1 MLEYAI
7 SRLILVWTMATRLPT
22 VIVTNAST
30 PNRTAHSGLMLGN
43 APLKMRRMTAKPAA
57 FEPTE
62 KNAVA
67 GVAAPWYTSG
77 VQSWNGAAAILK
89 PSPATS
95 IVTLSSAAGDGA
107 PVSTREM
114 STSVV
119 APLTPY
125 SKAMPYSRM
134 AVDMA
139 LSRKNLMPASVALSP
154 CPAIASRLFQAARND
169 NDRLVTSSAR

>member
-1 MLEYAI
+1 MF
-7 SRLILVWTMATRLPT
+7 VWTMAIRLPI

-30 PNRTAHSGLMLGN
+30 PNSTDHSGLMLGN
-43 APLKMRRMTAKPAA
+43 PPLKMRMMTAKPAA

-95 IVTLSSAAGDGA
+95 MVTLNSAAGDGA
-107 PVSTREM
+107 PVNTREM

-119 APLTPY
+119 APETPY
-125 SKAMPYSRM
+125 SSAMPYSST

-139 LSRKNLMPASVALSP
+139 LSRKNLMPASVLLSP
-154 CPAIASRLFQAARND
+154 WA
-169 NDRLVTSSAR
+169 

>member
-7 SRLILVWTMATRLPT
+7 RRLMFVWTMATRLPT
-22 VIVTNAST
+22 VIVMNANQ
-30 PNRTAHSGLMLGN
+30 PNRTDPSVLMLGN
-43 APLKMRRMTAKPAA
+43 APLKMRTMTAKPAA

-77 VQSWNGAAAILK
+77 VHSWNGAAAILK

-95 IVTLSSAAGDGA
+95 MVTLSRAAGGGA
-107 PVSTREM
+107 PDSARGM

-119 APLTPY
+119 APVTPY
-125 SKAMPYSRM
+125 SRAMPYRGT

-139 LSRKNLMPASVALSP
+139 LSRKNLMPASV
-154 CPAIASRLFQAARND
+154 
-169 NDRLVTSSAR
+169 

>member
-1 MLEYAI
+1 MF
-7 SRLILVWTMATRLPT
+7 VWTMAIRLPA

-30 PNRTAHSGLMLGN
+30 PNSTDHSGLMPGN
-43 APLKMRRMTAKPAA
+43 APLKMRRMTANPAA

-77 VQSWNGAAAILK
+77 VQNWKGAAAILK

-95 IVTLSSAAGDGA
+95 MVTLSSAAGDGV
-107 PVSTREM
+107 PVRMREM

-119 APLTPY
+119 APVTPY
-125 SKAMPYSRM
+125 NNAMPYSST
-134 AVDMA
+134 AVDM
-139 LSRKNLMPASVALSP
+139 
-154 CPAIASRLFQAARND
+154 
-169 NDRLVTSSAR
+169 

>member
-7 SRLILVWTMATRLPT
+7 RRLMFVWTMAIRLPT
-22 VIVTNAST
+22 VIVTNARTPKST
-30 PNRTAHSGLMLGN
+30 DHSGLMPGS

-57 FEPTE
+57 FEPIE

-77 VQSWNGAAAILK
+77 VQRWKGAAAILK

-95 IVTLSSAAGDGA
+95 MVTLSSTAGDGV
-107 PVSTREM
+107 PVKTREM
-114 STSVV
+114 STRVV
-119 APLTPY
+119 APETPY
-125 SKAMPYSRM
+125 SKAMPYSST

-139 LSRKNLMPASVALSP
+139 LSRKNLMPASVLLSP
-154 CPAIASRLFQAARND
+154 WPAMASRLFQAARNVS
-169 NDRLVTSSAR
+169 DRLVTSIAR

>member
-7 SRLILVWTMATRLPT
+7 RRLILVWTMAMRLPT
-22 VIVTNAST
+22 VIVTNARTPKST
-30 PNRTAHSGLMLGN
+30 DHSGLIPGS

-57 FEPTE
+57 LEPTE

-89 PSPATS
+89 PRPATS
-95 IVTLSSAAGDGA
+95 MVTLSNAAGEGA
-107 PVSTREM
+107 PVITREM

-119 APLTPY
+119 APVAPY
-125 SKAMPYSRM
+125 
-134 AVDMA
+134 
-139 LSRKNLMPASVALSP
+139 
-154 CPAIASRLFQAARND
+154 
-169 NDRLVTSSAR
+169 

>member
-1 MLEYAI
+1 TI
-7 SRLILVWTMATRLPT
+7 ATRLPT

-30 PNRTAHSGLMLGN
+30 PNSTLHSAEIPGS
-43 APLKMRRMTAKPAA
+43 APLKIRSNTANPAA

-89 PSPATS
+89 PRPATS
-95 IVTLSSAAGDGA
+95 MVTLNSAAGVGE

-114 STSVV
+114 SARVV
-119 APLTPY
+119 APETPY
-125 SKAMPYSRM
+125 SRAMP
-134 AVDMA
+134 
-139 LSRKNLMPASVALSP
+139 
-154 CPAIASRLFQAARND
+154 
-169 NDRLVTSSAR
+169 

>member
-7 SRLILVWTMATRLPT
+7 RRLMFVWTMATRLPT
-22 VIVTNAST
+22 VIVMKAST
-30 PNRTAHSGLMLGN
+30 PKRTDHSALIPGS
-43 APLKMRRMTAKPAA
+43 APLKMRSTTANPAA

-95 IVTLSSAAGDGA
+95 MVTLNNAAGEGG
-107 PVSTREM
+107 PVRTREM
-114 STSVV
+114 SASVV
-119 APLTPY
+119 APVTPY
-125 SKAMPYSRM
+125 SSAIPYSRT
-134 AVDMA
+134 AVDIA
-139 LSRKNLMPASVALSP
+139 LSTKNLMPASVLLSP
-154 CPAIASRLFQAARND
+154 WPAMASRLFHAARNAS
-169 NDRLVTSSAR
+169 DRLVTSR

>member
-7 SRLILVWTMATRLPT
+7 SRLMFVWTMATTLPT

-30 PNRTAHSGLMLGN
+30 PNSTAHSGLMPGR
-43 APLKMRRMTAKPAA
+43 APLKMRRMTANPAA

-77 VQSWNGAAAILK
+77 VHNWNGAAAILK

-95 IVTLSSAAGDGA
+95 MVTLSRAAGDGV
-107 PVSTREM
+107 PGRTRA
-114 STSVV
+114 T
-119 APLTPY
+119 ATG
-125 SKAMPYSRM
+125 
-134 AVDMA
+134 
-139 LSRKNLMPASVALSP
+139 
-154 CPAIASRLFQAARND
+154 
-169 NDRLVTSSAR
+169 

>member
-1 MLEYAI
+1 
-7 SRLILVWTMATRLPT
+7 MATRLPT
-22 VIVTNAST
+22 VMVTNAST
-30 PNRTAHSGLMLGN
+30 PNSTAHSGLMPGK

-95 IVTLSSAAGDGA
+95 MLTLRSAAGDGA
-107 PVSTREM
+107 PVKTHEM

-119 APLTPY
+119 APETPY
-125 SKAMPYSRM
+125 NKAMPYSRT
-134 AVDMA
+134 AGDIA
-139 LSRKNLMPASVALSP
+139 LTQKKLVPAS
-154 CPAIASRLFQAARND
+154 
-169 NDRLVTSSAR
+169 

>member
-1 MLEYAI
+1 MF
-7 SRLILVWTMATRLPT
+7 VWTMAIRLPA

-30 PNRTAHSGLMLGN
+30 PNKTDHSGLMPGS

-89 PSPATS
+89 PRPAASMVMLS
-95 IVTLSSAAGDGA
+95 IAAGEGG
-107 PVSTREM
+107 PVITPEM
-114 STSVV
+114 SERVV
-119 APLTPY
+119 APVAPY
-125 SKAMPYSRM
+125 SRAMPYSSI
-134 AVDMA
+134 AVDIA
-139 LSRKNLMPASVALSP
+139 L
-154 CPAIASRLFQAARND
+154 
-169 NDRLVTSSAR
+169 